1 MIPPSTDCHCHILPG
16 LDDGATCLAE
26 SVLLARHQVKWGF
39 RKAVCTSHRVGK
51 YPNTPDDVK
60 RACALLVE
68 ELAKEGIPLEL
79 EPSMEYRLIPETW
92 PETLEKGW
100 LLPWEGNHILM
111 ELPIHKAS
119 RIGDI
124 VPEDE
129 IRRLLDMGY
138 QPVLAHPERY
148 LYLDMERYLSF
159 KEAGVLFQR
168 NIGSLEGLYGEAVSV
183 RAEALLSEGLYDI
196 QGTDLH
202 NERYAAFFDSF
213 GFKVPGGSSKP
224 CMTLRRNET
233 GNPFNQY

>member
-1 MIPPSTDCHCHILPG
+1 MNRLLFTDCHCHILPS

-26 SVLLARHQVKWGF
+26 SVLLARYQVKWGF
-39 RKAVCTSHRVGK
+39 RKAVCTSHRVRQ
-51 YPNTPDDVK
+51 YPNEPDQVK
-60 RACALLVE
+60 KTCSELQE
-68 ELAKEGIPLEL
+68 ELIRQEIPLDL
-79 EPSMEYRLIPETW
+79 TPSMEYRLIPETW

-100 LLPWEGNHILM
+100 LLPWEGNHILI

-119 RIGDI
+119 RIGNI

-129 IRRLLDMGY
+129 IKRLLDMGF

-148 LYLDMERYLSF
+148 LYLDMERYLSL

-183 RAEALLSEGLYDI
+183 RAEALIAENLYDL

-202 NERYAAFFDSF
+202 SERYAQFFDSF
-213 GFKVPGGSSKP
+213 GFKV
-224 CMTLRRNET
+224 
-233 GNPFNQY
+233 

>member
-1 MIPPSTDCHCHILPG
+1 MISSLTDCHCHILPL
-16 LDDGATCLAE
+16 LDDGATCMYE
-26 SVLLARHQVKWGF
+26 SVLLAKYQAKWGF
-39 RKAVCTSHRVGK
+39 KKVVCTSHRVGK
-51 YPNTPDDVK
+51 YPNMPDDVK
-60 RACALLVE
+60 RTCAALQE
-68 ELAKEGIPLEL
+68 ELIKQDVPLEL
-79 EPSMEYRLIPETW
+79 TPSMEYRLIPETW
-92 PETLEKGW
+92 PETLEKGY
-100 LLPWEGNHILM
+100 LLPWEGNHILI

-148 LYLDMERYLSF
+148 LYLDMDRYHSF

-183 RAEALLSEGLYDI
+183 RAEALMAEGLYDT

-202 NERYAAFFDSF
+202 NERYALFFDSF
-213 GFKVPGGSSKP
+213 GFKA
-224 CMTLRRNET
+224 E
-233 GNPFNQY
+233 

>member
-1 MIPPSTDCHCHILPG
+1 MFCHIPQKALFHAGSLLYRQNEGLLHILPG

-26 SVLLARHQVKWGF
+26 SVLLARYQVKWGF

-202 NERYAAFFDSF
+202 NERYAAFFNFF
-213 GFKVPGGSSKP
+213 GFKVPVGSSKP
-224 CMTLRRNET
+224 
-233 GNPFNQY
+233 